1 MPSYI
6 PEINDYVKWNKGNAN
21 ASFSVEGWVYFKD
34 NAYLTIEIGVK
45 DKHTDDVEHCPIHSK
60 YHTLVVC
67 YPESWKQLTYVKSRE
82 CVYDEK

>member
-1 MPSYI
+1 MDS
-6 PEINDYVKWNKGNAN
+6 
-21 ASFSVEGWVYFKD
+21 
-34 NAYLTIEIGVK
+34 AYLTIEIGTK
-45 DKHTDDVEHCPIHSK
+45 DKHSDDVEHCPIHSK